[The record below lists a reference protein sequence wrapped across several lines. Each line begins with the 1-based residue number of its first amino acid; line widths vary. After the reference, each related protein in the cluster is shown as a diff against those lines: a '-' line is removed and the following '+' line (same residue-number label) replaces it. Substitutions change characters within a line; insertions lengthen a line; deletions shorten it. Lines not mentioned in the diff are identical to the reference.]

1 MWQTVQQDLDMTQGV
16 FSRHLPHITMS
27 PINPSNMSIF
37 YQAMADRE
45 DESVQPL
52 CISERYV
59 IGWIKNIMSRKR
71 FTKPHVILD
80 NGKLVAYEGVWH
92 REEDGPFFKV
102 YLESIDELH
111 AVKGALDVLVELCN
125 HMDRAANGSLILL
138 PAAMKNRIAEKC
150 KISRGRFDNIISL
163 LVKRNILRREASN
176 IYAMN
181 PTIIAKGYP
190 EEVLK
195 LRKEWG
201 YSNKD
206 FDTVKPCVFRDD
218 ETNLVNE
225 IVLAMAD
232 KLVENNKN
240 LSAEVHEDFKK
251 TFRDEL
257 LDALEKAGIDVV
269 RKKTPDITVVK

>member
-1 MWQTVQQDLDMTQGV
+1 
-16 FSRHLPHITMS
+16 
-27 PINPSNMSIF
+27 
-37 YQAMADRE
+37 MADRE
-45 DESVQPL
+45 DGCVQPL
-52 CISERYV
+52 CISERFV
-59 IGWIKNIMSRKR
+59 INWIKNIMASKR
-71 FTKPHVILD
+71 FKKNHLVRD
-80 NGKLVAYEGVWH
+80 EYGNLVAWESTWH
-92 REEDGPFFKV
+92 REEDGPLFKV

-111 AVKGALDVLVELCN
+111 AVKGALDVLVELCK
-125 HMDRAANGSLILL
+125 HMDRASEGSIIHIT
-138 PAAMKNRIAEKC
+138 KFDRENVSRKC
-150 KISRGRFDNIISL
+150 GISESRFKHIITE
-163 LVKRNILRREASN
+163 LVKRNVLRREAN
-176 IYAMN
+176 QIYAMN

>member
-1 MWQTVQQDLDMTQGV
+1 ML
-16 FSRHLPHITMS
+16 
-27 PINPSNMSIF
+27 NPNNHSNRDVF

-45 DESVQPL
+45 DECVQPL
-52 CISERYV
+52 CISERFA
-59 IGWIKNIMSRKR
+59 IAWIKNIMASKR
-71 FTKPHVILD
+71 FKKNHVSFDAHGHLSS
-80 NGKLVAYEGVWH
+80 YESVWH
-92 REEDGPFFKV
+92 RDEDGPFFKV

-111 AVKGALDVLVELCN
+111 AVKGALDVLVELCKY
-125 HMDRAANGSLILL
+125 MSRAAEGSIIHIT
-138 PAAMKNRIAEKC
+138 KFDRENVSRKC
-150 KISRGRFDNIISL
+150 GISESRFKHIITE
-163 LVKRNILRREASN
+163 LVKRNVLRREAN
-176 IYAMN
+176 QIYAMN

-195 LRKEWG
+195 LREKWG

-206 FDTVKPCVFRDD
+206 FETVKPFVFRDD

-269 RKKTPDITVVK
+269 RKKTPDFTVVK